1 MIRLLAR
8 LTLNVLSNALGLL
21 AASLLVDGFSIN
33 GLSFVLALLLFSL
46 STAVLSPLVMK
57 ITLQSAPF
65 LMGGIAL
72 VTTFVGLL
80 ITTIFSDGI
89 SIDGVSAWVIST
101 LVIWL
106 FSIVGNVLLPLV
118 IFKKTLKKIKES

>member
-1 MIRLLAR
+1 MIKLLAR
-8 LTLNVLSNALGLL
+8 LTLNVLSNAFGLF

-33 GLSFVLALLLFSL
+33 GLSFVLALALFSL

-57 ITLQSAPF
+57 IALRNAPF

>member
-8 LTLNVLSNALGLL
+8 LTLNVLSNAFGLF

-33 GLSFVLALLLFSL
+33 GLSFVLALALFSL

-57 ITLQSAPF
+57 IALRNAPF